1 MEDRRGTLSQ
11 VFFVLRKLGF
21 AACLSLLAGLA
32 LAAERPAQLADSSRY
47 LPSPDALI
55 AQTLEAIRASRLDD
69 ALKEVDKVIA
79 IRPDF
84 KLAHL
89 IKGDLLLA
97 RSKPLPTLGAAPVRG
112 AEQPLSDLREEARL
126 RLMRYLDQPGAD
138 LLPKNLLQLAA
149 DQKYVLLAD
158 ASRARLYL
166 FENVNGEPRLR
177 RDYYLTIG
185 RNGTDKRSEG
195 DKRTPIGVYSLTGE
209 LPRDKLADLYGDG
222 AFPLSYP
229 NEWDQLQGRSGHG
242 IWLHGTPSNTYNR
255 APRASDGCLVL
266 TNPDLNELGQW
277 VRPGT
282 PIVIT
287 ERVEWLERK
296 AWGDYRQAMLDELAQ
311 WRSDWESRNAEQFL
325 RHYSNGFLQGAGK
338 TWAEGKRRN
347 LSDKTWIRV
356 ALSDASLY
364 LYRFDDEDLAVATFQ
379 QDYASDKFT
388 DASRK
393 RLYLRLEDKAWR
405 IALEKTIDGEKRIA
419 ALTR

>member
-1 MEDRRGTLSQ
+1 M
-11 VFFVLRKLGF
+11 LRNLWLAVGL
-21 AACLSLLAGLA
+21 CLLAGLA
-32 LAAERPAQLADSSRY
+32 GAAERPVQLADNSRY

-69 ALKEVDKVIA
+69 ALKEVDKAIA

-97 RSKPLPTLGAAPVRG
+97 RTKPLPTLGAATARG

-126 RLMRYLDQPGAD
+126 RLLRYLEQPGAD
-138 LLPKNLLQLAA
+138 LLPKNILQLAA

-158 ASRARLYL
+158 TSRARLYL

-195 DKRTPIGVYSLTGE
+195 DKRTPIGAYTITSQ
-209 LPRDKLADLYGDG
+209 LPRDKLGDLYGDG
-222 AFPLSYP
+222 AFPISYP
-229 NEWDQLQGRSGHG
+229 NEWDQMQGRGGHG

-266 TNPDLNELGQW
+266 TNPDLNELRQW
-277 VRPGT
+277 MKPGT
-282 PIVIT
+282 PIVIS
-287 ERVEWLERK
+287 ERVDWLERK
-296 AWGDYRQAMLDELAQ
+296 TWSEHRQAMLDRLAQ
-311 WRSDWESRNAEQFL
+311 WRTDWESRDAEQFL

-338 TWAEGKRRN
+338 GWADSKRRN
-347 LSDKTWIRV
+347 LTDKAWIRV
-356 ALSDASLY
+356 ALSDTNLY
-364 LYRFDDEDLAVATFQ
+364 LYRYNNEDLAVAGFQ
-379 QDYASDKFT
+379 QDYASDKFS

-393 RLYLRLEDKAWR
+393 RLYLRQENNEWR
-405 IALEKTIDGEKRIA
+405 IALEKSIDGEKRVA